1 MLYWQT
7 RSDLVANWLLVGVR
21 MAKTAKNITKTVVD
35 GLKAGETVWETKL
48 TGFGVRC
55 QSDAKKKV
63 FVFKTRIGARQRWFT
78 IGRFGSPWTVEGA
91 RDRVKVIQGD
101 IAKDVDPA
109 AIRDAKLRNPTLKA
123 AAQEYLKTEVSKM
136 RPASITLYTDFFNRL
151 IYPALGET
159 KVEEIKFSDVADLH
173 FRLRETPITANRVV
187 ALLSKFFNWCELK
200 AFRPKQSNP
209 AKGIALNKEKS
220 KERFLSPRELA
231 RVGVALARAERN
243 ETETPFA
250 IAAIRLLMFTGC
262 RRDEILN
269 LRWDQ
274 VDFAN
279 AMMVLPETKT
289 GSRVVYLSAPA
300 LEVLSSLP
308 RQKKNPY
315 VIVGQSEGK
324 RLVNL
329 RKVWLRICKV
339 ARLKGVRIHDLRH
352 SFASVGAAGGV
363 PLQMVGKL
371 LGHAKSSTTE
381 KYSHLAA
388 DPVKAANEVMGK
400 QIAAM
405 LKGDKGKLANLKM
418 ARR

>member
-1 MLYWQT
+1 MP
-7 RSDLVANWLLVGVR
+7 RI
-21 MAKTAKNITKTVVD
+21 AKNITKTVID
-35 GLKAGETVWETKL
+35 GLKAGETVWDTKI

-55 QSDAKKKV
+55 QSDANNKV
-63 FVFKTRIGARQRWFT
+63 FIFKTRIGSRQRWFT
-78 IGRFGSPWTVEGA
+78 IGKYGSPWTVDTA
-91 RDRVKVIQGD
+91 RANVKIIQGD

-123 AAQEYLKTEVSKM
+123 AADEYLKTEVSKR

-151 IYPALGET
+151 IYPALGESRA
-159 KVEEIKFSDVADLH
+159 EQIKFSDVSSLH
-173 FRLRETPITANRVV
+173 FDLRNTPITANRVV

-200 AFRPKQSNP
+200 AFRHKHSNP
-209 AKGIALNKEKS
+209 AKGVALNKEKS
-220 KERFLSPRELA
+220 KERFLSPRELT

-250 IAAIRLLMFTGC
+250 IAAIRLLIFTGC
-262 RRDEILN
+262 RRDEILS

-274 VDFAN
+274 VDFNN
-279 AMMVLPETKT
+279 AMITLPETKT

-308 RQKKNPY
+308 HQKKNPH
-315 VIVGQSEGK
+315 VIVGQSEGR

-339 ARLKGVRIHDLRH
+339 ARLKDVRIHDLRH

-371 LGHAKSSTTE
+371 LGHAKASTTE

-388 DPVKAANEVMGK
+388 DPVKAANEAMGK

-405 LKGDKGKLANLKM
+405 LTGGVKRNVMQIKAIKNHGG
-418 ARR
+418 